1 MEGTKQL
8 SQLESVIDYD
18 KSWEK
23 NVNNLSVVFQE
34 IGFNIEKISRVPYLS
49 EGDMGKELY
58 YLDTVI
64 FLLS

>member
-8 SQLESVIDYD
+8 SQLESVIYYD